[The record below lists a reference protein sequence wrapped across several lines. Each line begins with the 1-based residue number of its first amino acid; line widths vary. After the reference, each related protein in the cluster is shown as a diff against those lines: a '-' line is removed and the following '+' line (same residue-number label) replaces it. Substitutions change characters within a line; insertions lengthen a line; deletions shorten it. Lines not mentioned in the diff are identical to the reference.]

1 VTKSIFFNKSKASI
15 VGFILSAILGITT
28 LIYLLYKMLEIFS
41 DMRSDKYVLFFFGWI
56 MVGLWIIATVI
67 VVASIIINWFAFKTN
82 KLLLIII
89 NIILLFTTWFIFS
102 TLIQIGQTSD
112 YNTNITG
119 WITRLLLVAIVSQII
134 GYFNQKKI
142 IKLANIEVVVGTK
155 IKAKNI
161 FSIIGKVSLVILILS
176 IFLMKGIQPVMH
188 GALLVVIVY
197 DYIRNKKQ

>member
-1 VTKSIFFNKSKASI
+1 MTKSIFFNKSKASI